1 MCFYCLLDVYMVMLL
16 VFFLDHILYW
26 SDHPNHSNS
35 GDNPGVLADSCDD
48 CRQRMGMYLFQ
59 VGYLLVVR

>member
-1 MCFYCLLDVYMVMLL
+1 MVMLL